1 MTYTEED
8 IIKECAD
15 FLLKQNRIEKK
26 DIHNTKKIYSII
38 ERTDY
43 KMFSKLKKKLR
54 KEGWLA

>member
-43 KMFSKLKKKLR
+43 KMFSKLKKKL
-54 KEGWLA
+54 LA

>member
-43 KMFSKLKKKLR
+43 KMFSKLKKKLH

>member
-1 MTYTEED
+1 MVYYEEN

-26 DIHNTKKIYSII
+26 DIHNIKKIYYII

-43 KMFSKLKKKLR
+43 KMFSKLKKELR
-54 KEGWLA
+54 KKDWIT

>member
-54 KEGWLA
+54 KEGWLT